1 MEDVAGRLPEILRA
15 RVLVQ
20 GEQSKTEI
28 INVHQARIDA
38 GQPSVIF
45 GLQSFSEGVDLRGIY
60 CTQVVITK
68 LPFAVP
74 DSPVLR
80 TLSEWIERRGGNPF
94 MEISVPDT
102 ARRLEQA
109 LGRLIRTETD
119 SGQIVI
125 TDPRL
130 WESRYGR
137 AILRGLPPFRVVAMG
152 KEVSV

>member
-1 MEDVAGRLPEILRA
+1 
-15 RVLVQ
+15 
-20 GEQSKTEI
+20 
-28 INVHQARIDA
+28 
-38 GQPSVIF
+38 
-45 GLQSFSEGVDLRGIY
+45 
-60 CTQVVITK
+60 
-68 LPFAVP
+68 
-74 DSPVLR
+74 
-80 TLSEWIERRGGNPF
+80 

-152 KEVSV
+152 KEVRV

>member
-1 MEDVAGRLPEILRA
+1 MKRA
-15 RVLVQ
+15 ISNVTGMPRSTMIERFKENPRGVLL
-20 GEQSKTEI
+20 GT
-28 INVHQARIDA
+28 D
-38 GQPSVIF
+38 
-45 GLQSFSEGVDLRGIY
+45 SFWQGVDVPGDALQTVI
-60 CTQVVITK
+60 ITK

-119 SGQIVI
+119 KGTVVV

-137 AILRGLPPFRVVAMG
+137 AILRGLPPFRVIAMG
-152 KEVSV
+152 KEIPA

>member
-1 MEDVAGRLPEILRA
+1 
-15 RVLVQ
+15 
-20 GEQSKTEI
+20 
-28 INVHQARIDA
+28 
-38 GQPSVIF
+38 
-45 GLQSFSEGVDLRGIY
+45 
-60 CTQVVITK
+60 
-68 LPFAVP
+68 
-74 DSPVLR
+74 
-80 TLSEWIERRGGNPF
+80 

>member
-1 MEDVAGRLPEILRA
+1 M
-15 RVLVQ
+15 
-20 GEQSKTEI
+20 
-28 INVHQARIDA
+28 
-38 GQPSVIF
+38 
-45 GLQSFSEGVDLRGIY
+45 QSFTEGVDLPGSY
-60 CTQVVITK
+60 CTHVFITK

-119 SGQIVI
+119 KGTVVV

-137 AILRGLPPFRVVAMG
+137 AILRGLPPFRVIAMG
-152 KEVSV
+152 KKIPA